1 MKKKALEVATETDV
15 AMMELMSKEMT
26 PMARD
31 LRERVIWRNFKR
43 VLRDSSELR
52 RYAGGFRRFDEI
64 FAKAQEWAI
73 LPLDVLAYCEEA
85 EAAEIARLTEAG
97 VAPLY

>member
-1 MKKKALEVATETDV
+1 MKKKALEVAKETDI
-15 AMMELMSKEMT
+15 AMMNLMSKEMT
-26 PMARD
+26 PMARN

-43 VLRDSSELR
+43 VLQDSSELR
-52 RYAGGFRRFDEI
+52 RYAKGSQRFDKI
-64 FAKAQEWAI
+64 FTEAQEWAI
-73 LPLDVLAYCEEA
+73 LPLDILAYCEEA

>member
-1 MKKKALEVATETDV
+1 MKKKALEVAKETDI
-15 AMMELMSKEMT
+15 AMMNLMSKEMP

-43 VLRDSSELR
+43 VLQESSELR
-52 RYAGGFRRFDEI
+52 RYAGGPQRFDKI
-64 FAKAQEWAI
+64 FEEAEEWAI
-73 LPLDVLAYCEEA
+73 LPLDILAYCEEK

-97 VAPLY
+97 VAPLF